1 MARAGSSLK
10 TPIGRAAA
18 FEARRMEILH
28 KAALVFAEDGY
39 HQTSVNSL
47 AARLGVSKPVLY
59 YYAKNKDDLLFQCVK
74 VARDALQEAIDDTTR
89 GKMRGLEK
97 IRRFFSTYAEIMC
110 GDFGRCIALIDRK
123 ALSPAAR
130 KRDALA
136 RRGLEEALHEM
147 IREGQADRSIAPCD
161 PVLTARALFGAFNG
175 IPRWFHSEGALK
187 AKDVADGYMDLFAT
201 GIGRG

>member
-1 MARAGSSLK
+1 MPRTATMSK
-10 TPIGRAAA
+10 TPSDRTAAY
-18 FEARRMEILH
+18 EARRLEILS

-59 YYAKNKDDLLFQCVK
+59 YYAKNKDDILFQCVQ
-74 VARDALQEAIDDTTR
+74 VARDALQEAIDDTSR
-89 GKMRGLEK
+89 GKMRGLDK
-97 IRRFFSTYAEIMC
+97 IRRFFATYAEIMC

-130 KRDALA
+130 KRDAAA
-136 RRGLEEALHEM
+136 RRELEEAVHGM
-147 IREGQADRSIAPCD
+147 IRDGQADKSIGACD
-161 PVLTARALFGAFNG
+161 PVLTTRALFGAFNG
-175 IPRWFHSEGALK
+175 IPRWFHAEGMLN
-187 AKDVADGYMDLFAT
+187 AKDVADGYMDLFAQ